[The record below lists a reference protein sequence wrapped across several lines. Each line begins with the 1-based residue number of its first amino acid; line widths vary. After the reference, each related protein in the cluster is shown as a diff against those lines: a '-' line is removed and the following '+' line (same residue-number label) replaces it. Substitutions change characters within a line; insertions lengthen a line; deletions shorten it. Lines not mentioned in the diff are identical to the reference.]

1 MFKSSTIVK
10 LFSIFSFVVFGAV
23 FVRLFYLQVIQ
34 GDRYD
39 KMVEVQSDPRLSVF
53 TDRGYIYDKEGR
65 LLARNKSAGSL
76 FAYRKNIPN
85 KHDFFRQ
92 LEENGIKV
100 SGKTKKALQETDS
113 FTWIARQIDLEKAEK
128 LAGKIRGLEYFA
140 EDARFYPQ
148 GTLMANIVGFTGS
161 DNIGRS
167 GIEYFLNGK
176 LEGKKINV
184 ASIKDSRRRVILFED
199 KSELAKP
206 DTQVYLTLSSRAQ
219 AGAEYILREGAK
231 AFGAKN
237 GSVVA
242 MDIKTG
248 EILLSAN
255 VNSFDPH
262 SYWKYPSAYWSN
274 HSFNYV
280 FEPGSIF
287 KTVAF
292 SYLHDNDKLDKNRL
306 IDTSKKITIG
316 KYTYSDTKYYGT
328 LTVDEVFTHSSNI
341 GMAQL
346 IRNENSNR
354 ESFYDFLVMAGFGD
368 KTGIYGASEEAGI
381 VKPVSAWSKTSLTSM
396 AIGYEVLVTP
406 LQVVRFYA
414 ALANNG
420 VAVNPKIVSK
430 IVRSND
436 IAVPEHVETRIL
448 SKETAD
454 YMLELMRKT
463 VEDGTG
469 RKANTELTRIAGKT
483 GTARVYDHNA
493 GAYSTQNY
501 SASFAGVFPAED
513 PKVAMVVVYES
524 PKSSIYGG
532 STAAGVFRQ
541 IAEFISTEKQYF
553 EPEIEVAANDN

>member
-1 MFKSSTIVK
+1 MFKSSTIFK
-10 LFSIFSFVVFGAV
+10 LFSIFSFVIFGIVFLK
-23 FVRLFYLQVIQ
+23 LFYLQIIQ
-34 GDRYD
+34 GDKYE

-65 LLARNKSAGSL
+65 LLARNKSAGS
-76 FAYRKNIPN
+76 FYAYRRNIPN
-85 KHDFFRQ
+85 KYEFFKA

-100 SGKTKKALQETDS
+100 SQKTKKALKETDS

-128 LAGKIRGLEYFA
+128 LAEKIPGLEYFV

-148 GTLMANIVGFTGS
+148 GSLMANIVGFTGS

-167 GIEYFLNGK
+167 GIEYFLNSK
-176 LEGKKINV
+176 LEGKKVNV
-184 ASIKDSRRRVILFED
+184 TSIKDSRRKVILFED
-199 KSELAKP
+199 KGELARP
-206 DTQVYLTLSSRAQ
+206 DAQVYLTLSSRIQ
-219 AGAEYILREGAK
+219 AGAEHILREGAK
-231 AFGAKN
+231 TFGAKN

-255 VNSFDPH
+255 VNSFNPH
-262 SYWKYPSAYWSN
+262 AYWKYPSAYWSN
-274 HSFNYV
+274 HGFNYV

-292 SYLHDNDKLDKNRL
+292 SYLHNNDKLDRNRL

-341 GMAQL
+341 GMTQL
-346 IRNENSNR
+346 IRNENNNKQC
-354 ESFYDFLVMAGFGD
+354 FYDFLINSGFGD

-406 LQVVRFYA
+406 LQVVRFYG

-420 VAVNPKIVSK
+420 IMVNPKIISK
-430 IVRSND
+430 IVKGNE
-436 IAVPEHVETRIL
+436 IAIPEHVETQVL
-448 SKETAD
+448 SKETAS
-454 YMLELMRKT
+454 YMLDLMQKT

-469 RKANTELTRIAGKT
+469 QKAKTQLTRIAGKT
-483 GTARVYDHNA
+483 GTARVYDNKA
-493 GAYSTQNY
+493 GSYSTQNY
-501 SASFAGVFPAED
+501 SASFAGVFPAEN
-513 PKVAMVVVYES
+513 PKVAMIVVYES
-524 PKSSIYGG
+524 PRSSIYGG
-532 STAAGVFRQ
+532 STAANVFRQ
-541 IAEFISTEKQYF
+541 IAEFISTEKHYF
-553 EPEIEVAANDN
+553 EPGIKVAAHEN